1 MYSVGATLYAYNYAY
16 KTVTS
21 MDMGADICCIDADIM
36 KGMSVF
42 WLATYD
48 EGSQKGELKYMGVD
62 GTQTP
67 ILAVDDEVGFPVTMK
82 IKDVEWK
89 YGEDPAEEEP
99 EVGENK

>member
-1 MYSVGATLYAYNYAY
+1 M
-16 KTVTS
+16 TS

-36 KGMSVF
+36 KGMNVF

-48 EGSQKGELKYMGVD
+48 EGSQKGELKYMGVG

>member
-1 MYSVGATLYAYNYAY
+1 
-16 KTVTS
+16 
-21 MDMGADICCIDADIM
+21 
-36 KGMSVF
+36 
-42 WLATYD
+42 
-48 EGSQKGELKYMGVD
+48 LKYMGVG